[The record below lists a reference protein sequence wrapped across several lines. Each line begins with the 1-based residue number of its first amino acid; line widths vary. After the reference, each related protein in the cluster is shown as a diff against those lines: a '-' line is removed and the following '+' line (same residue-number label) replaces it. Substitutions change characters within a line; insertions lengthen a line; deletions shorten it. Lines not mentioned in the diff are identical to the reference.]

1 MGGTFSN
8 VLGSARHKVEQV
20 AGLTFGL
27 TEAGAFGQKPIQ
39 ISVRGPEID
48 DLDRISRALVAAMRE
63 IPGTADIEN
72 SLEKSKP
79 ELRVNV
85 DRQRA
90 SDLGIPVATIAAT
103 MQAGVVGQVATTIQ
117 DSTGDNHNVRV
128 RLRAD
133 QRRFA
138 QDLERLSLVT
148 EKDDDN
154 GDKILRPL
162 SEVATV
168 FPGTGPSSIRR
179 RDLVR
184 EVRVSANTDGRPLRE
199 LSNDINAAAEKLA
212 LPAGYDITAG
222 GDTEELEIMFRNMFQ
237 AL

>member
-1 MGGTFSN
+1 
-8 VLGSARHKVEQV
+8 
-20 AGLTFGL
+20 
-27 TEAGAFGQKPIQ
+27 
-39 ISVRGPEID
+39 
-48 DLDRISRALVAAMRE
+48 MRE

-90 SDLGIPVATIAAT
+90 SDLGIPVSVIAAT

-117 DSTGDNHNVRV
+117 DSIGDNHNVRV

-138 QDLERLSLVT
+138 DDLDGTVNRQ
-148 EKDDDN
+148 DDDN

-162 SEVATV
+162 SEWQACFQAKYLVH
-168 FPGTGPSSIRR
+168 PPPRS
-179 RDLVR
+179 VR
-184 EVRVSANTDGRPLRE
+184 EVRVSAT
-199 LSNDINAAAEKLA
+199 
-212 LPAGYDITAG
+212 
-222 GDTEELEIMFRNMFQ
+222 
-237 AL
+237 